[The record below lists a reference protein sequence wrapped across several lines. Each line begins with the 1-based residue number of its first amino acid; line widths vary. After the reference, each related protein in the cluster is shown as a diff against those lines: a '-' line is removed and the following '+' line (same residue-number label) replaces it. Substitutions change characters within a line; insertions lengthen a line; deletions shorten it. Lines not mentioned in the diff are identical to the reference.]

1 MAVTPSPTMRA
12 MVCVQGAQA
21 RTAGLP
27 ITGNPY
33 ADTKLQRAWDD
44 GWTHAVQPQLTG
56 PTYTRLRAAL
66 ERLADVCPVTPA
78 TLPALD
84 EACAILLETA
94 K

>member
-1 MAVTPSPTMRA
+1 MAHTFIPPNPRA
-12 MVCVQGAQA
+12 EGTRA
-21 RTAGLP
+21 RAAGLP
-27 ITGNPY
+27 ITANPY
-33 ADTKLQRAWDD
+33 STPDLQRAWDD
-44 GWTHAVQPQLTG
+44 GWTRGVLPRLTG
-56 PTYTRLRAAL
+56 PTHTRLRAAL

>member
-1 MAVTPSPTMRA
+1 MAHAFIAPNAHAEGIRA
-12 MVCVQGAQA
+12 RA
-21 RTAGLP
+21 AGLP
-27 ITGNPY
+27 ITANPY
-33 ADTKLQRAWDD
+33 STPDLQRAWDD
-44 GWTHAVQPQLTG
+44 GWLVRD
-56 PTYTRLRAAL
+56 PTTRLRAAL

>member
-1 MAVTPSPTMRA
+1 MPMTETDELLNV
-12 MVCVQGAQA
+12 VDA
-21 RTAGLP
+21 REARIVDLE
-27 ITGNPY
+27 
-33 ADTKLQRAWDD
+33 A
-44 GWTHAVQPQLTG
+44 TH
-56 PTYTRLRAAL
+56 TRLRAAL

>member
-1 MAVTPSPTMRA
+1 MPFFNLPSAHLEGARA
-12 MVCVQGAQA
+12 RA
-21 RTAGLP
+21 AGLP

-33 ADTKLQRAWDD
+33 STPDLQRAWDD
-44 GWTHAVQPQLTG
+44 GWTHAVQPRLTG

-66 ERLADVCPVTPA
+66 ERLADVCPLTPA

>member
-1 MAVTPSPTMRA
+1 MSHSSILSCATACTEGTRARA
-12 MVCVQGAQA
+12 M
-21 RTAGLP
+21 GLP
-27 ITGNPY
+27 ITSNPY
-33 ADTKLQRAWDD
+33 STPDLQRAWDT
-44 GWTHAVQPQLTG
+44 GWVAQ

>member
-1 MAVTPSPTMRA
+1 MPHQELAEQSAT
-12 MVCVQGAQA
+12 
-21 RTAGLP
+21 
-27 ITGNPY
+27 Y
-33 ADTKLQRAWDD
+33 ALAIMDRDRRL
-44 GWTHAVQPQLTG
+44 V
-56 PTYTRLRAAL
+56 RLRAAL

>member
-1 MAVTPSPTMRA
+1 MSNFVLPNALAEGARA
-12 MVCVQGAQA
+12 RA
-21 RTAGLP
+21 AGLP
-27 ITGNPY
+27 ITANPY
-33 ADTKLQRAWDD
+33 STPDLQRAWDD
-44 GWTHAVQPQLTG
+44 GWLAPN
-56 PTYTRLRAAL
+56 PTTRLRAAL